1 MNKNIEI
8 ISRVIDENYE
18 KMEVKFKKSKKIRYR
33 VGDDSELLKLILSD
47 PEEYAEYYQN
57 IINKRYNRFDVRKK
71 LNFLKLSDYKYRKM
85 LSDEV
90 KQISDLLY
98 KMCIINEDDIDNY
111 NEINSILQK
120 SSLENQVKEKMV
132 LIDFSKRCKRN
143 DIVDWTKTLNYV
155 DNFISRSIFRN
166 ILNDVAIEKGF
177 KKSKDVGMKVDDIK
191 DQIGSILNEEVSDDN
206 SELKLQNEN
215 LKSALILINDEL
227 DKYKQDLEKFKDE
240 IELNVIS
247 DFIKD
252 LNSEKYGRLLD
263 NFIKCQKSLKEL
275 KRNKYEFPVE
285 VESIPILI
293 RQYIKFIQEYG
304 IKEIQRKQQ
313 MMLSYEEAAKGN
325 YIGSP
330 YKDQTELKKV
340 VVDSPGWIYKDMI
353 ISTPIYIEIVD

>member
-1 MNKNIEI
+1 M
-8 ISRVIDENYE
+8 
-18 KMEVKFKKSKKIRYR
+18 
-33 VGDDSELLKLILSD
+33 
-47 PEEYAEYYQN
+47 
-57 IINKRYNRFDVRKK
+57 
-71 LNFLKLSDYKYRKM
+71 
-85 LSDEV
+85 
-90 KQISDLLY
+90 
-98 KMCIINEDDIDNY
+98 
-111 NEINSILQK
+111 
-120 SSLENQVKEKMV
+120 
-132 LIDFSKRCKRN
+132 
-143 DIVDWTKTLNYV
+143 
-155 DNFISRSIFRN
+155 
-166 ILNDVAIEKGF
+166 
-177 KKSKDVGMKVDDIK
+177 
-191 DQIGSILNEEVSDDN
+191 
-206 SELKLQNEN
+206 KLQNEN

>member
-1 MNKNIEI
+1 MNNNIEI

-18 KMEVKFKKSKKIRYR
+18 KMEVKFKKSKNLRYR
-33 VGDDSELLKLILSD
+33 IGDDSELFKLILTS
-47 PEEYAEYYQN
+47 PEDFTRSYQDV
-57 IINKRYNRFDVRKK
+57 IDKRYNKFDVDRK
-71 LNFLKLSDYKYRKM
+71 LSFLKLNDYKYRRQIV
-85 LSDEV
+85 DEA
-90 KQISDLLY
+90 KQISDLMY
-98 KMCIINEDDIDNY
+98 KMCIENSDDIDNY
-111 NEINSILQK
+111 NKINLVLDESKIKHQ
-120 SSLENQVKEKMV
+120 SKEKFV
-132 LIDFSKRCKRN
+132 LIEFARRCKRN
-143 DIVDWTKTLNYV
+143 YIYDWLKSLNYI
-155 DNFISRSIFRN
+155 DNYISKTIFRN
-166 ILNDVAIEKGF
+166 ILNEVALEKGF
-177 KKSKDVGMKVDDIK
+177 KTSKDVGMKVDDIK

-215 LKSALILINDEL
+215 LRSALILINDEL

-263 NFIKCQKSLKEL
+263 NFTKCQKSLKEL
-275 KRNKYEFPVE
+275 KRNKYEFPVQ

-313 MMLSYEEAAKGN
+313 MMLSYEEATKGN

-353 ISTPIYIEIVD
+353 ISTPIYVEIVD

>member
-1 MNKNIEI
+1 MNKNIQI
-8 ISRVIDENYE
+8 ISGVIDENYT
-18 KMEVKFKKSKKIRYR
+18 KMEVKFKKNKKIKYK
-33 VGDDSELLKLILSD
+33 VGDDSEALKLVLSD
-47 PEEYAEYYQN
+47 PEEYIDYYQN

-71 LNFLKLSDYKYRKM
+71 LSFLKLSDYKYRK
-85 LSDEV
+85 LISDET

-98 KMCIINEDDIDNY
+98 KMCIVNDSNIEIY
-111 NEINSILQK
+111 NEINTILKK
-120 SSLENQVKEKMV
+120 SNLENQVKEKMI
-132 LIDFSKRCKRN
+132 LIDFSKKCKRN

-155 DNFISRSIFRN
+155 DNFISKSIFRN

-191 DQIGSILNEEVSDDN
+191 DQIGSILNEESSDDN
-206 SELKLQNEN
+206 AGLKMENEN
-215 LKSALILINDEL
+215 LRSALSLINDEL

-252 LNSEKYGRLLD
+252 LNSDKYGRLLD
-263 NFIKCQKSLKEL
+263 NFIKCQKSLKDL

-293 RQYIKFIQEYG
+293 RQYIKFVQEYG

-313 MMLSYEEAAKGN
+313 LMLSYEEAVKGN

-330 YKDQTELKKV
+330 YEDQTQLKKV
-340 VVDSPGWIYKDMI
+340 FVESPGWIYKDMI